1 MPLDAFDAIFMRKDP
16 PADANYL
23 YATMMLS
30 LADSR
35 RTFVMNSP
43 EGLREA
49 NEKLYALN
57 FPAVIPP
64 TLVTYE
70 SAGSRLFMEEQGGE
84 MVVKPLDGHGGE
96 GVFVLTRGDRNLNA
110 ILETATRFETRPIM
124 AQRYIPEVRKGD
136 KRLIVLDGEP
146 LGCTLRVP
154 MAAEHRGNIHVGGT
168 CVKAEVT
175 ARDREICRVLK
186 PRLQRDGLYFVGLD
200 VIGDFVTEVNVTSP
214 TGVQEIDRLDGV
226 NLEAQVIDFV
236 ESRVAALP
244 LRPCALKS
252 QAAACR
258 RPLPISAT
266 GWRRHAKEGFSMD
279 SSKIDELYD
288 QALISDV
295 IYRYS
300 TGVDSKDWELFR
312 TCFTDPLQRGLHL
325 DRRARA
331 AHLPARYLGQGGAE
345 DPEPVPGDAALSIP
359 T

>member
-1 MPLDAFDAIFMRKDP
+1 MTRQKYKFAFIMDPMHTVLVDKDTTFVMMLEAQIRGHQNYVVDLKDIYCRGPRPLCRALRCDVRRAVDHYTFLDDGAEMSLDTFDAIFMRKDP

-35 RTFVMNSP
+35 RTFVMNTP
-43 EGLREA
+43 AGLREA

-57 FPAVIPP
+57 FPSVIPP

-70 SAGSRLFMEEQGGE
+70 IARLKVFMEEQGGE

-96 GVFVLTRGDRNLNA
+96 GVFVLSRGDRNLNA

-200 VIGDFVTEVNVTSP
+200 VIGDFVTEINVTSP
-214 TGVQEIDRLDGV
+214 TGVQEIDRLDGT

-244 LRPCALKS
+244 LA
-252 QAAACR
+252 
-258 RPLPISAT
+258 
-266 GWRRHAKEGFSMD
+266 
-279 SSKIDELYD
+279 
-288 QALISDV
+288 
-295 IYRYS
+295 
-300 TGVDSKDWELFR
+300 
-312 TCFTDPLQRGLHL
+312 
-325 DRRARA
+325 
-331 AHLPARYLGQGGAE
+331 QGH
-345 DPEPVPGDAALSIP
+345 
-359 T
+359 